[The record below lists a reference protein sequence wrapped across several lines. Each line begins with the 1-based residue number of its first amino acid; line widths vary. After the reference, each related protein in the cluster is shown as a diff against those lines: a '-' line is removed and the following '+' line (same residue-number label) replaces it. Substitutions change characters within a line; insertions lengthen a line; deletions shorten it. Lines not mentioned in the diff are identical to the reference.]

1 MDNTTDVVVIKGDAI
16 FHINLWGQQGMSDN
30 LMAHIAEL

>member
-1 MDNTTDVVVIKGDAI
+1 MDNTTDVVIKGDAI

-30 LMAHIAEL
+30 LMAQIAEL